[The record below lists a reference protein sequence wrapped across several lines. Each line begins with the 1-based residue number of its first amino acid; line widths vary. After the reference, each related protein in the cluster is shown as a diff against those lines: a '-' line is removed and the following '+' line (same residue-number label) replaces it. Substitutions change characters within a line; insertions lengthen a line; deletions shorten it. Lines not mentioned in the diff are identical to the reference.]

1 MEQAYNR
8 RMAPK
13 LVIVDDAAFVRE
25 ILVQIAKRGGY
36 DVVGEAADGEDA
48 VRVVL
53 ETKPDLV
60 VMDIVM
66 PKKSGIQATKE
77 ILQVLPQLKILACST
92 EGQESM
98 IMKALEAGCVD
109 YLVKPFEIKTV
120 LNVISKNLSHKLNT
134 TEGVP

>member
-1 MEQAYNR
+1 MK
-8 RMAPK
+8 PK

-25 ILVQIAKRGGY
+25 ILVQIAKRGGFE
-36 DVVGEAADGEDA
+36 VVGEAADGEEA
-48 VRVVL
+48 VRIVL
-53 ETKPDLV
+53 EKKPDLV

-77 ILQVLPQLKILACST
+77 ILQVLPRTKILACST

-98 IMKALEAGCVD
+98 IMKALEAGCID

-120 LNVISKNLSHKLNT
+120 LNVISKNLSYNMEK
-134 TEGVP
+134 TERFS